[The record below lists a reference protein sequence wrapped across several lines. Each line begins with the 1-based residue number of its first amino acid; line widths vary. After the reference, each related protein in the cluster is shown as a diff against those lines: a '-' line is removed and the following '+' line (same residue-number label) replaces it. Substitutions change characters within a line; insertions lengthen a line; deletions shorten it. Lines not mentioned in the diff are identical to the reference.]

1 MADPDDRAYPTKDQ
15 VTAAEQRAEAK
26 ARDVGAI
33 KASLMMANQ
42 QVEQA
47 EIAEAQAW
55 ESYNGAMWEL
65 DEAKKQV
72 RAARAEAKKARA
84 TVAEQG
90 EAIGRLIATSYQQ
103 GSQLT
108 ALGAMMGA
116 EGPEGVLDQYVAFQ
130 GASTS
135 MEADYD
141 RFAASDSLA
150 KVFEKKAKQAREEQT
165 VLAEKA
171 RVAKEAAESAA
182 ASAQATASQ
191 IAAEKDSLIRELA
204 AAQNISFDLAQQRQ
218 TALEEIARQRAAAQ
232 AQAEAEAAAK
242 AQAARDRAAA
252 VDAREDAQART
263 EAQDAQARDARALAD
278 RRQKRRD
285 QRLQSQDA
293 QVRAEAREAQARA
306 DAREDARDARAL
318 ADRRQ
323 QRRDQRQDRREQ
335 RQDRREQR
343 QERRQDRQESQ
354 DSYDPPP
361 APAPRGSGG
370 AVESAISFTKA
381 QLGEQYVWGGTG
393 PSTWDCSGLM
403 LRAFESAGIYLPR
416 VSRDQYSATT
426 PISLGE
432 LRRGDLLFWGSSPG
446 SIYHVAMYLGGGQ
459 MIHAPNSRSVVRIES
474 MYNWMPNMYGRV

>member
-1 MADPDDRAYPTKDQ
+1 MAAPDDPAFPTKDQ
-15 VTAAEQRAEAK
+15 VAAAEQRAEDK

-42 QVEQA
+42 QVQQA

-72 RAARAEAKKARA
+72 RAARAEAKAARA
-84 TVAEQG
+84 TVAKQG

-103 GSQLT
+103 GSQVT
-108 ALGAMMGA
+108 ALGAMMDA
-116 EGPEGVLDQYVAFQ
+116 DGPEGVLDQYVAFQ

-150 KVFEKKAKQAREEQT
+150 KVFEEKARQARQKQA

-171 RVAKEAAESAA
+171 RAAKESAESAA
-182 ASAQATASQ
+182 AAAQVMASQ
-191 IAAEKDSLIRELA
+191 IATEKDRLIRELA
-204 AAQNISFDLAQQRQ
+204 AAQNISFDLAQKRQ
-218 TALEEIARQRAAAQ
+218 SALEEIARQRAAAQ
-232 AQAEAEAAAK
+232 AQAEAEAAAQ

-252 VDAREDAQART
+252 AEAREDAQART
-263 EAQDAQARDARALAD
+263 EAQ
-278 RRQKRRD
+278 
-285 QRLQSQDA
+285 
-293 QVRAEAREAQARA
+293 EAQTR
-306 DAREDARDARAL
+306 DDARDARAL
-318 ADRRQ
+318 ADRREKRREERLQ
-323 QRRDQRQDRREQ
+323 SESAQIRAEAQEAQARADAREARAERRRERREDRRDRQ
-335 RQDRREQR
+335 
-343 QERRQDRQESQ
+343 QERNDRADDYS
-354 DSYDPPP
+354 
-361 APAPRGSGG
+361 APAPSSSGG
-370 AVESAISFTKA
+370 VGSAIAFAKA
-381 QLGEQYVWGGTG
+381 QLGEQYVWGATG

-416 VSRDQYSATT
+416 VSQDQYSATT

-432 LRRGDLLFWGSSPG
+432 LQRGDLLFWGSSPG
-446 SIYHVAMYLGGGQ
+446 SIYHVALYLGGGE
-459 MIHAPNSRSVVRIES
+459 MIHAPNSHSVVRIES